1 MAPPAPPLPS
11 ITPRRHQAEP
21 PIVFVTA
28 NAFLRERLRAAFHQD
43 DRVAVVDAA
52 ERSIEFAVDALVVE
66 VHGRNQASGDTRSHD
81 AEAGTLL
88 TPRESEI
95 VAAVVAG
102 WRNRD
107 IAAEFSITETT
118 VKHHL
123 SNIFDKVGVSS
134 RLELAMFA
142 QHHDLEQSDR
152 AGSARRARQIPRNRW
167 PRLRGSRVPFVSR

>member
-1 MAPPAPPLPS
+1 
-11 ITPRRHQAEP
+11 
-21 PIVFVTA
+21 VTA
-28 NAFLRERLRAAFHQD
+28 NAFLRERLRAAFHEN

-52 ERSIEFAVDALVVE
+52 EQSIEFAIDALVVE
-66 VHGRNQASGDTRSHD
+66 VHGRNQASADTRSHD

-95 VAAVVAG
+95 VTAVVAG

-107 IAAEFSITETT
+107 IAAEFAITETT

-134 RLELAMFA
+134 RLELAMFS
-142 QHHDLEQSDR
+142 QHHDLDQRDR
-152 AGSARRARQIPRNRW
+152 AGRARRARPIPRNRR
-167 PRLRGSRVPFVSR
+167 PRPGGSHVPFVGR